1 MRPVLAPR
9 GDGQRLGA
17 KDRARCGADPRYNP
31 GVVVPLADLSD
42 DTRALTI
49 AALKG
54 LRHIYRPGYSYKK
67 CGVMLM
73 ELTAKAAAR
82 DPI

>member
-1 MRPVLAPR
+1 MERR
-9 GDGQRLGA
+9 T
-17 KDRARCGADPRYNP
+17 ARCGADPEYNP
-31 GVVVPLADLSD
+31 GVVVPLADVSD

-67 CGVMLM
+67 CGVMLL
-73 ELTAKAAAR
+73 ELTPKAATR